1 MIFPEREGEGDVPAR
16 RERERDDGG
25 LSAGRGGGERNGKP
39 FPSSPYLE
47 EGHVRGSAGET
58 LPKKRQCFAR
68 KLLPRDAV
76 HINPR
81 LAYCFPDQEE
91 IYVRSLPVR
100 GPSWPDVGD
109 EVWKEARSRAF
120 TLALSFVLSSL
131 PAKRPMRLLHR
142 SELHC
147 AVIVKRGMR
156 RENAFQLHRANGPG
170 ERP

>member
-1 MIFPEREGEGDVPAR
+1 MIAVLEKRMIFPEREGGGGSGEVPAR
-16 RERERDDGG
+16 RERDGG
-25 LSAGRGGGERNGKP
+25 LSARRRGGERNGKP

-47 EGHVRGSAGET
+47 KGHVRGSAGET

-68 KLLPRDAV
+68 KLLPRDTV

-81 LAYCFPDQEE
+81 LAYCFPDQEK

-100 GPSWPDVGD
+100 GTSWPDVGD

-131 PAKRPMRLLHR
+131 SAKRPMRLLHR

-147 AVIVKRGMR
+147 AG
-156 RENAFQLHRANGPG
+156 G
-170 ERP
+170 